1 MKAIDFDRYLEQ
13 QMKRPGFREAYDE
26 LEEEYELAKQIIRFR
41 LGQNLTQAQL
51 AKLAGTSQPAIARL
65 ESGNHRNLTLGFL
78 ARVARALEMRPE
90 MKFRPLRQRRP
101 LRITSSASN
110 STRRAR
116 KQVTAKRYVSRKGQE
131 GF

>member
-1 MKAIDFDRYLEQ
+1 VKAIDFDRYLEEQ
-13 QMKRPGFREAYDE
+13 LKRPAFREAYDE

-41 LGQNLTQAQL
+41 LGRNLTQAQL

-78 ARVARALEMRPE
+78 AKVARALEMRPE
-90 MKFRPLRQRRP
+90 MKFRPLRQRRA
-101 LRITSSASN
+101 LRITSSVST

-116 KQVTAKRYVSRKGQE
+116 KQVTAKR
-131 GF
+131 